1 MVPEDYKDDSDFLQH
16 YHSLRFP
23 RNNLPDLIGHFPHF
37 YYVLDLYE
45 AHAYNRPHPDPTY
58 FIKRGEEYQISLQQS
73 RPHQMQS
80 LTAVC
85 NY

>member
-45 AHAYNRPHPDPTY
+45 AHAYNRPHPDPT
-58 FIKRGEEYQISLQQS
+58 
-73 RPHQMQS
+73 
-80 LTAVC
+80 
-85 NY
+85 